1 MKPSASATATAAR
14 LRFKTNCFV
23 TNSSAP
29 NPAFLSGFE
38 EKYFKIDLGD

>member
-29 NPAFLSGFE
+29 RPGFPFRVE
-38 EKYFKIDLGD
+38 EKYYR